1 VLVTSSSAAA
11 AAPSSVV
18 SVAAASS
25 STTIAVEEDSF
36 DDGIARVDVIV
47 LLSRDDDD
55 DALALDKHL
64 AERLD
69 FSRFVFKARAETAA
83 EAVAARPRNKGD
95 EGEALVVVAEEE
107 GEEEG
112 QQPRAIISFS
122 SSVFFCVWLFEEGKI
137 RQMPILCL
145 GFIYLG
151 FSASRPRFLLSQT
164 AQTAR

>member
-1 VLVTSSSAAA
+1 MVTSSSAAA

-55 DALALDKHL
+55 DDDDALALDKHL
-64 AERLD
+64 AERMD
-69 FSRFVFKARAETAA
+69 FSRFVFKARAET
-83 EAVAARPRNKGD
+83 AVAARPRNKGD